1 MFSAGSGPPLVVVP
15 GIQGRWEWVR
25 PALERLELGC
35 RTVSYSL
42 CGDFGSGAVYER
54 TKGFAS
60 YLEQLDDVLD
70 RMGTERAAVLGVS
83 YGGFI
88 ALRYAATR
96 PERVSALIL
105 TSSPS
110 PGWIP
115 TEIQRAYIERPWLGA
130 PKFVLTSPLRL
141 WPELRAAFPSPVRRL
156 AFLARHGLRVAA
168 APMNPGLMASRIREQ
183 QTIDF
188 GPDCAR
194 VQAPTLIVTGDP
206 GLDRIVPVE
215 NTLRYLDMIPGA
227 QHARIPRTGHLGL
240 VTKPDIFA
248 KVVCAFVTTAGTRD
262 AGCGVRPA
270 HRSAAGAKGGAACPP

>member
-1 MFSAGSGPPLVVVP
+1 MFLAGSGPPLIVVP

-25 PALERLELGC
+25 PALERLQLGC
-35 RTVSYSL
+35 RTASYSL
-42 CGDFGSGAVYER
+42 CGDFGSGAVYDR

-60 YLEQLDDVLD
+60 YLNQLDDVLD

-156 AFLARHGLRVAA
+156 AFLTRHGLRVAA

-188 GPDCAR
+188 SPDCAR

-227 QHARIPRTGHLGL
+227 KHARIPGTGHLGL
-240 VTKPDIFA
+240 VTRPEVFA
-248 KVVCAFVTTAGTRD
+248 RTVCKFVTSV
-262 AGCGVRPA
+262 GVRGEA
-270 HRSAAGAKGGAACPP
+270 HSALGVRRSGLGARTPTGM